1 MTNGIFKTS
10 ADSAHAR
17 AQVVMSTKS
26 DIGFEWSIKLID
38 TGSFSVGVASML
50 KPNDSEIYLYDK
62 NAILY
67 SRYLCRYFN
76 EIRVGSKTMHSN
88 LTSHKNGDVIRFR
101 FQPQSKKLL
110 IDLVRKNTPKLRKL

>member
-1 MTNGIFKTS
+1 MTNGIFRPSTIF
-10 ADSAHAR
+10 AYAR
-17 AQVVMSTKS
+17 ASWEMSTKS
-26 DIGFEWSIKLID
+26 DIGFEWSIKLIG
-38 TGSFSVGVASML
+38 TGSFSVGVASQL
-50 KPNDSEIYLYDK
+50 LQEKTYLDFYDQ

-67 SRYLCRYFN
+67 STNGYIC
-76 EIRVGSKTMHSN
+76 VGIKTMHSN